1 MHGKNAEVVAYW
13 IYLSIIILVTVF
25 LAIIFLAV
33 ISAAKQRQSTG

>member
-1 MHGKNAEVVAYW
+1 MHGKNAKVVAY
-13 IYLSIIILVTVF
+13 YLSIIILLTVF